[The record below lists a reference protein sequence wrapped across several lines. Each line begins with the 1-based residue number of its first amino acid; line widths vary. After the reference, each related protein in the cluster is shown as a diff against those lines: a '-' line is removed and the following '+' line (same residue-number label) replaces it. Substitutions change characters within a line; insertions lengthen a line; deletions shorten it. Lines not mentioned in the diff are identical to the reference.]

1 MENLK
6 AISSFALGIAV
17 VIAQAA
23 VAGIAAG
30 AVAGIAAGA
39 VINHQ
44 KGKRHA

>member
-6 AISSFALGIAV
+6 TIGSFALSIAV

-30 AVAGIAAGA
+30 S